1 MFSSIFIFPSIVS
14 SISPECGGVV
24 HGVDFVCPS
33 SGIALDSC
41 DVELVAV
48 ATVDACEYELCFT
61 YFALFFHG
69 FSNSFLT
76 IIPSSSI
83 SLNHPFPPRPR
94 PPGCSAC
101 QARVPSCTSWSFNAI
116 PSIKNNTLHGCYIK
130 NATYPILTPFAARVS
145 GYPAKV
151 PPPAPPP
158 PPPPACEPNCPLYGC
173 LPPNDHHP
181 WCDASLPVLQRAALV
196 AGALTPAELVQ
207 QMEGSMPAVDRL
219 GIPKYTYGLE
229 ALHGLIADCPLPGR
243 CYTNFPCSSA
253 SVASFNR
260 TLWHSIGHAQIAE
273 VRYCTRV
280 EQ

>member
-1 MFSSIFIFPSIVS
+1 MVVRVVGQLDPTARGARPFVSAEGRLYTFSSAGLREWGAPPPSA
-14 SISPECGGVV
+14 PECGGVV

-48 ATVDACEYELCFT
+48 ATVDAC
-61 YFALFFHG
+61 
-69 FSNSFLT
+69 
-76 IIPSSSI
+76 
-83 SLNHPFPPRPR
+83 
-94 PPGCSAC
+94 CSAC

-145 GYPAKV
+145 GYPAKM

-273 VRYCTRV
+273 
-280 EQ
+280 